1 MRKKPLM
8 TPKPLKIPQS
18 TRNSTQR
25 INRNRKRR
33 CEKAAKQAADT
44 AKEAI
49 DAATNVEGVNTA
61 KTEGLPKVNAEVN
74 GAIKSNAKQ
83 DIDTAAEKAKEP
95 STTLTYQKT
104 SKQSKR
110 RSRESQRSR

>member
-1 MRKKPLM
+1 MDDAKAAKDTAIDEKFNNKELTETERDDAK
-8 TPKPLKIPQS
+8 
-18 TRNSTQR
+18 
-25 INRNRKRR
+25 
-33 CEKAAKQAADT
+33 KAAKQAADT

-83 DIDTAAEKAKEP
+83 DMI
-95 STTLTYQKT
+95 LQ
-104 SKQSKR
+104 Q
-110 RSRESQRSR
+110 ESQRSHRQL